1 MIEIKYVIIIMQ
13 NFRLIKNGRFED
25 IDWKFRE
32 LLNYSTLYI
41 EMKVYTYE
49 IQLLLKNSIYWS
61 KIFVDQFDF
70 RNWNFTE
77 T

>member
-49 IQLLLKNSIYWS
+49 IQLLLKNSIY
-61 KIFVDQFDF
+61 
-70 RNWNFTE
+70 
-77 T
+77 